1 MTEQQVIIVKRTWKL
16 FQKIDPVIVGDTLY
30 SKLFSDHPGLRKM
43 FPKDMEAQYRK
54 LMDILSTIIARLD
67 MQEHFPDEVLK
78 MAQRHIG
85 YDVKPVHFDWVGTAL
100 LWTLQQG
107 LGSDWTDEVKSA
119 WTNCYGSV
127 STIMMES
134 SLSAVTK

>member
-1 MTEQQVIIVKRTWKL
+1 MTEQQITIVKRTWKL
-16 FQKIDPVIVGDTLY
+16 FREIDPVIVGDTFY

-43 FPKDMEAQYRK
+43 FPKNMEAQYRK

-67 MQEHFPDEVLK
+67 MPEHFPGDVLK

-85 YDVKPVHFDWVGTAL
+85 YDVKPVHLDWVGAAL

-107 LGSDWTDEVKSA
+107 LGSDWTEEVKWA
-119 WTNCYGSV
+119 WMDCYDSV
-127 STIMMES
+127 STIIVES
-134 SLSAVTK
+134 SSSALTR